1 MKKNEEKNLYKLI
14 SSVIKK
20 KSAELHEP
28 HFNNLEINYLKEAI
42 KKKSVSRK
50 GNFVDRFSK
59 KIKYL
64 TKAKYV
70 ILTSTGTSAL
80 HLALLALNIKKNDEV
95 LMPSLNY
102 IASANAT
109 LYCGAIPHFIDVDEE
124 SLGIDPI
131 KLKKY
136 LIEKCFVKKKKC
148 FNKKT
153 KRSIKAMICLHTFGY
168 PAKILEL
175 KKICSKYH
183 IKLIEDSAEALGSF
197 SNKKHLGTFGDI
209 GILSFN
215 GNKIITTGSGGAIL
229 TNNLKLAKTV
239 NHLSKI
245 AKKKHP
251 YKLDY
256 DFLGYNY
263 NLSNL
268 NAALGLAQIEKI
280 NYFLKNKKKLHERY
294 YKKFQKIYYLKIFSD
309 NKVNKS
315 NNWLITLVLK
325 KANKKFLKK
334 LFDYT
339 NNQKIST
346 RPVFKL
352 LHKIK
357 YLKKYPKMNLNKSI
371 DLENRIITIPS
382 SSFL

>member
-1 MKKNEEKNLYKLI
+1 MKLNDEKNIYKLI
-14 SSVIKK
+14 CSVIKK
-20 KSAELHEP
+20 NSAELHEP
-28 HFNNLEINYLKEAI
+28 HFNNLEIKYLSQAI
-42 KKKSVSRK
+42 KKKFVSRK

-59 KIKYL
+59 KIKLL
-64 TKAKYV
+64 TRSNYV
-70 ILTSTGTSAL
+70 ILTSSGTSAL
-80 HLALLALNIKKNDEV
+80 HLALVALKIKKNEEI

-109 LYCGAIPHFIDVDEE
+109 LYCGAVPHFVDVDEE
-124 SLGIDPI
+124 TLGIDPI

-136 LIEKCFVKKKKC
+136 LEEICIVKNKTC
-148 FNKKT
+148 LNKKT
-153 KRSIKAMICLHTFGY
+153 KRPIKALICLHTFGY
-168 PAKILEL
+168 PSKILEL
-175 KKICSKYH
+175 KKICLSYH
-183 IKLIEDSAEALGSF
+183 LKLIEDSAEALGSF
-197 SNKKHLGTFGDI
+197 FNKKHLGTFGDI

-229 TNNLKLAKTV
+229 TNNLILAKKIE
-239 NHLSKI
+239 HLSKI
-245 AKKKHP
+245 AKKKHL

-256 DFLGYNY
+256 DSLGYNY
-263 NLSNL
+263 NMSNL

-280 NYFLKNKKKLHERY
+280 DYFLKSKKKLHARY
-294 YKKFQKIYYLKIFSD
+294 YKKFKKINFLETFSD
-309 NKVNKS
+309 NKKSNS

-325 KANKKFLKK
+325 KSNKTFLKK

-339 NNQKIST
+339 NKKNIST

-357 YLKKYPKMNLNKSI
+357 YLKKYPKMNLKNSI

>member
-1 MKKNEEKNLYKLI
+1 MRLNEEKNIHKLI
-14 SSVIKK
+14 TSVIKK

-59 KIKYL
+59 KIKSL

-80 HLALLALNIKKNDEV
+80 HLALLALNIKKNEEV

-109 LYCGAIPHFIDVDEE
+109 LYCGAIPHFVDVDEE
-124 SLGIDPI
+124 SLGIDPL

-136 LIEKCFVKKKKC
+136 LDEKCLVKQKKC

-153 KRSIKAMICLHTFGY
+153 KRLIKALICLHTFGY

-175 KKICSKYH
+175 KKICSKNH

-229 TNNLKLAKTV
+229 TNNNRLAKKID
-239 NHLSKI
+239 HLSKI

-263 NLSNL
+263 NMSNL

-280 NYFLKNKKKLHERY
+280 NYFLKNKKELHERY
-294 YKKFQKIYYLKIFSD
+294 YKKLKKINYLKIFSD
-309 NKVNKS
+309 NKANKS
-315 NNWLITLVLK
+315 NNWLITLILK
-325 KANKKFLKK
+325 KTNKTFLKK
-334 LFDYT
+334 IFDYT
-339 NNQKIST
+339 NNQSIST

-352 LHKIK
+352 LHKIR
-357 YLKKYPKMNLNKSI
+357 YLKKYPKMDLNKSI

>member
-229 TNNLKLAKTV
+229 TNNLRLAKTV

-245 AKKKHP
+245 AKKNI
-251 YKLDY
+251 L
-256 DFLGYNY
+256 
-263 NLSNL
+263 
-268 NAALGLAQIEKI
+268 I
-280 NYFLKNKKKLHERY
+280 N
-294 YKKFQKIYYLKIFSD
+294 
-309 NKVNKS
+309 
-315 NNWLITLVLK
+315 
-325 KANKKFLKK
+325 
-334 LFDYT
+334 
-339 NNQKIST
+339 
-346 RPVFKL
+346 
-352 LHKIK
+352 
-357 YLKKYPKMNLNKSI
+357 
-371 DLENRIITIPS
+371 
-382 SSFL
+382 